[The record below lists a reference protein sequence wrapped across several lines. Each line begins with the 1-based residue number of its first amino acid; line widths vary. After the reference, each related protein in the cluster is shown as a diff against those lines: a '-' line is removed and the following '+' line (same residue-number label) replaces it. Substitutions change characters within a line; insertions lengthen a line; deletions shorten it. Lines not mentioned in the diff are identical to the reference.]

1 MNKDAIAHEY
11 YEVVTGRCWLDDVR
25 EWRRLQAEA
34 QAAAD
39 RYLACSEDL
48 GTPERERLEQNWR
61 AINEEAGAFWQRMWS
76 NLDRQ
81 ESRKTP

>member
-1 MNKDAIAHEY
+1 M
-11 YEVVTGRCWLDDVR
+11 R

-39 RYLACSEDL
+39 RYLACPEDL
-48 GTPERERLEQNWR
+48 EAPERLRLEQTWR
-61 AINEEAGAFWQRMWS
+61 ASNEEAGAFWQRMWS

-81 ESRKTP
+81 

>member
-1 MNKDAIAHEY
+1 MTTTPTPQQY
-11 YEVVTGRCWLDDVR
+11 YETLTGRRWLDDVR

-39 RYLACSEDL
+39 RYLACPDDF
-48 GTPERERLEQNWR
+48 GTPERDALERRWR
-61 AINEEAGAFWQRMWS
+61 AANEEAGAFWQRMWG

-81 ESRKTP
+81 

>member
-1 MNKDAIAHEY
+1 MSKDAIAHEY
-11 YEVVTGRCWLDDVR
+11 YEVHTGRRWLDDVR

-39 RYLACSEDL
+39 RYLACPEDL
-48 GTPERERLEQNWR
+48 EAPERLRLEQTWR
-61 AINEEAGAFWQRMWS
+61 ASNEEAGAFWQRMWS

-81 ESRKTP
+81 

>member
-1 MNKDAIAHEY
+1 MSKDAIAHEY
-11 YEVVTGRCWLDDVR
+11 YETVTGRCWLDDVR

-39 RYLACSEDL
+39 RYLACPEDL
-48 GTPERERLEQNWR
+48 EAPERLRLEQTWR
-61 AINEEAGAFWQRMWS
+61 TSNEEAGAFWQRMWS

-81 ESRKTP
+81 

>member
-1 MNKDAIAHEY
+1 MSKDAIAHEY
-11 YEVVTGRCWLDDVR
+11 YETVTGRCWLDDVR

-39 RYLACSEDL
+39 RYLDCPEDL
-48 GTPERERLEQNWR
+48 EAPERLRLEQTWR
-61 AINEEAGAFWQRMWS
+61 ASNEEAGAFWQRMWA

-81 ESRKTP
+81 

>member
-1 MNKDAIAHEY
+1 MSKDAIAHEY
-11 YEVVTGRCWLDDVR
+11 YEVLTGRRWLDDVR

-39 RYLACSEDL
+39 RYLACPEDL
-48 GTPERERLEQNWR
+48 EAPERLRLEQTWR
-61 AINEEAGAFWQRMWS
+61 ASNEEAGAFWQRMWS

-81 ESRKTP
+81 